1 METRHTISATF
12 ARQQPLISIRPISAE
27 ETYALR
33 QAVLWPNKPLSYVQL
48 PDDLVGQHFGAFVS
62 NNHDDNDNGNRN
74 DNRDGSDGS
83 DGSNSSSNGK
93 QQNSEELVSIISLF
107 DDGSGAARFRKFATA
122 QLWQGKGVGSALLSY
137 TIEAAARNGATSIWC
152 DARQS
157 ALGFY
162 QRFGMSG
169 EGEVFFKGEV
179 PYLRMSRAL
188 P

>member
-1 METRHTISATF
+1 METRHIIPATITQ
-12 ARQQPLISIRPISAE
+12 QQPLISIRPISAKD
-27 ETYALR
+27 TYALR
-33 QAVLWPNKPLSYVQL
+33 QAVLWPNKPLTYVQL
-48 PDDLVGQHFGAFVS
+48 PDDIFGQHFGAFVS
-62 NNHDDNDNGNRN
+62 NGDNSDANNNGE
-74 DNRDGSDGS
+74 DSCDSRDG
-83 DGSNSSSNGK
+83 K
-93 QQNSEELVSIISLF
+93 QYSGELLVSIISLF

-137 TIEAAARNGATSIWC
+137 TIEAAARKGATSIWC

>member
-1 METRHTISATF
+1 MESRHTIPVTF
-12 ARQQPLISIRPISAE
+12 TRKQPLISIRPISAE
-27 ETYALR
+27 DTYALR

-48 PDDLVGQHFGAFVS
+48 PDDLDGQHFGAFVS
-62 NNHDDNDNGNRN
+62 NNNDDNDEEHNK
-74 DNRDGSDGS
+74 
-83 DGSNSSSNGK
+83 NSSSRDSK
-93 QQNSEELVSIISLF
+93 QNPEESLVSIISLF